1 MTLWVADN
9 KEYGFTGGM
18 YYFDADGKMVVPD
31 MEHGQ
36 KKIVSEGGDLYL
48 TIDGKRMTDG
58 LHELDGEYYYAHSSG
73 KLAVNKAVYVSNK
86 DEGVISALQAKKNY
100 WLYFG
105 EGGKMQ
111 KTGFV
116 EGGGSTYYYNDCSIA
131 LGLTKIGDDYYFF
144 NKSSGKLYKDINLW
158 VGANDYGIE
167 GGMHYFDADGKME
180 Q

>member
-1 MTLWVADN
+1 LWVADN
-9 KEYGFTGGM
+9 EEYGFTGGM

-36 KKIVSEGGDLYL
+36 KKIVSDGGDLYL

-58 LHELDGEYYYAHSSG
+58 LYELDGEYYYAHSSG
-73 KLAVNKAVYVSNK
+73 KLAVNKAVYASNK

-111 KTGFV
+111 KTVLFV
-116 EGGGSTYYYNDCSIA
+116 GGYFAYSYCESVSRHQAAKPSTA
-131 LGLTKIGDDYYFF
+131 
-144 NKSSGKLYKDINLW
+144 
-158 VGANDYGIE
+158 V
-167 GGMHYFDADGKME
+167 
-180 Q
+180 

>member
-1 MTLWVADN
+1 
-9 KEYGFTGGM
+9 
-18 YYFDADGKMVVPD
+18 

-36 KKIVSEGGDLYL
+36 KKIVSDGGDLYL

-58 LHELDGEYYYAHSSG
+58 LYELDGEYYYAHSSG
-73 KLAVNKAVYVSNK
+73 KLAVNKAVYASNK

-116 EGGGSTYYYNDCSIA
+116 EGGGSTYYYNDCAIA

-144 NKSSGKLYKDINLW
+144 NKSSGKLYKDATLW
-158 VGANDYGIE
+158 VADNEEYGNSSKIKKK
-167 GGMHYFDADGKME
+167 GTVR
-180 Q
+180 